1 MEVPLTA
8 SILIGLDLGLWFAWA
23 AREDLR
29 QRPSALTS
37 EGSWVVLAFSALLYA
52 PMAAYLMSFHGDWC
66 LSYWLQSEILPPLV
80 SWGLVL
86 LAGSSPFFGFILG
99 AALLRRRLL
108 APLSYLTAGL
118 LAATLFFALTT
129 LPRLLVDGNTT
140 QFHGGFGTRGVV
152 GSALGHALLA
162 MAVVAAAASWWTTIS
177 LRRSL
182 VRNTPS
188 APPSHARGH
197 KR

>member
-1 MEVPLTA
+1 MPLTA
-8 SILIGLDLGLWFAWA
+8 AILIGIDLGLWFAWA

-37 EGSWVVLAFSALLYA
+37 EGSWVVLAFCALIYA
-52 PMAAYLMSFHGDWC
+52 PMVAYLMSFHGDWC
-66 LSYWLQSEILPPLV
+66 LSYGLPSELLPPLV

-86 LAGSSPFFGFILG
+86 LAGSSPFFGFTLG

-108 APLSYLTAGL
+108 APLSYLAAGL
-118 LAATLFFALTT
+118 LAANLLFALLT
-129 LPRLLVDGNTT
+129 LPRLLVDGSTV

-152 GSALGHALLA
+152 GSALGHSLLA
-162 MAVVAAAASWWTTIS
+162 MAVVVAAASWWTAIS

-182 VRNTPS
+182 VRS
-188 APPSHARGH
+188 APPARPAHARGH
-197 KR
+197 QR